1 LLNRGH
7 NMKMNQAD
15 IAQLNMQIQKR
26 IEKYGNKLYHY
37 TSMPTFFSML
47 NSHELWLSN
56 TGTMNDR
63 KETLHFIEMIQKE
76 LDMYQRNDFFDKIYR
91 QIPGHYKYAFCLS
104 TEKDDA
110 AQWERYA
117 DTAKGV
123 CIVFNVEELCKC
135 LYGYRDLIFN
145 RVFYDETIAN
155 SDYCKL
161 VKKYF
166 ETGQIEIYSTEEELI
181 KYLLYA
187 GNLHKH
193 SSFVHECEVRITN
206 MDNTQQY
213 GVEYALKELSNVVK
227 KVLILKP
234 DIMGHEKGTS
244 FEKLIDEVI
253 VGPRSQQNI
262 KVLQEYIYSKG
273 FFAMANNVIQ
283 SECPLR

>member
-1 LLNRGH
+1 
-7 NMKMNQAD
+7 MNQTD
-15 IAQLNMQIQKR
+15 IIQLNKEIQKY
-26 IEKYGNKLYHY
+26 IEKYGNRLYHY
-37 TSMPTFFSML
+37 TSMSSFFSIL
-47 NSHELWLSN
+47 HSCEIWLSN

-63 KETLHFIEMIQKE
+63 KETMYFIEMIQKE
-76 LDMYQRNDFFDKIYR
+76 LEMYQRNDFFDKVYR
-91 QIPGHYKYAFCLS
+91 QIPEQYKYAFCLS
-104 TEKDDA
+104 KEEDDA

-117 DTAKGV
+117 DNAKGV
-123 CIVFNVEELCKC
+123 CIVFNVEELCRC
-135 LYGYRDLIFN
+135 LYGYNNLIFN
-145 RVFYDETIAN
+145 EIFYDVTIAD

-161 VKKYF
+161 VKNYF
-166 ETGQIEIYSTEEELI
+166 ETGQIQIYNTEEELI

-193 SSFVHECEVRITN
+193 SSFVHECEVRITT

-213 GVEYALKELSNVVK
+213 GAEYALKELNNVVK

-273 FFAMANNVIQ
+273 FSTMANNVIQ